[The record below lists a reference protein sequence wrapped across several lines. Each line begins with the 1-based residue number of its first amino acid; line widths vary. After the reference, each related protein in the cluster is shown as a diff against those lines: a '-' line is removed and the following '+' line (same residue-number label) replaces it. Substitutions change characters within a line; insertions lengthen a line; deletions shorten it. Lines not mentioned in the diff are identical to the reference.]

1 LLYARFSS
9 SVQEKP
15 SVPVNPGRYFVVWMD
30 MSILGEPATV
40 SAATGIHGDE
50 A

>member
-15 SVPVNPGRYFVVWMD
+15 SDPVNPGRYIVVWMD
-30 MSILGEPATV
+30 MSILDEPASV
-40 SAATGIHGDE
+40 SVATDIHGDE